1 MQIKHRKLKWEGREA
16 SEHKKPVNEL
26 KEWIPLF
33 VRYPWRLHNGGTNKY
48 LDSIVRKALPTD
60 AEYVKDRLDIP
71 VCTATKQFH
80 LFQHRDVFKALV
92 NALKLYV
99 SDIQDQEATLK
110 ITEHGQSMWL
120 SFTLDN
126 YQFDQPYQLPF
137 RLEVSGLNTVK
148 AGKALDVRLCWYEPD
163 HNIRF
168 PFGMLSSR
176 EVKFKKIKL
185 KKAKAPDSDA
195 FTQDINDF
203 LQGHLDDIKGE
214 KRSYKRWIAAEINQN
229 TLAGWVDNVIDA
241 KWGYQMAARIY
252 QIAMNGH
259 DIQVKEGKIVDMG
272 LFADKP
278 KETPKPSEL
287 NQNSSNPKFFE
298 VIDQVPA
305 QFAPVRNAFDVSLV
319 LGWVLSRQTTIP
331 KQLRWVD
338 IPGLME
344 ELVKMDDKLRFQFK
358 DFHA

>member
-1 MQIKHRKLKWEGREA
+1 MQIKHKKLKWEGREA
-16 SEHKKPVNEL
+16 SEHRKPVKEL

-126 YQFDQPYQLPF
+126 YQFDQPDQLPF

-148 AGKALDVRLCWYEPD
+148 AGKALDVRLCWYEPEYR
-163 HNIRF
+163 IRF
-168 PFGMLSSR
+168 PFGMLSSQ
-176 EVKFKKIKL
+176 EVSFKKIKR
-185 KKAKAPDSDA
+185 KKAKESDSDS
-195 FTQDINDF
+195 FTQDIYYF
-203 LQGHLDDIKGE
+203 LLKHFHDIEGE
-214 KRSYKRWIAAEINQN
+214 QRSYKRWIDAELNLR
-229 TLAGWVDNVIDA
+229 TLDLWVDNVVEN
-241 KWGYQMAARIY
+241 KWDYQMAASVY
-252 QIAMNGH
+252 NIAKNGY
-259 DIQVKEGKIVDMG
+259 DIRVKK
-272 LFADKP
+272 
-278 KETPKPSEL
+278 SE
-287 NQNSSNPKFFE
+287 E
-298 VIDQVPA
+298 VIDNGLKTERTKKIPA
-305 QFAPVRNAFDVSLV
+305 SELTQYFNEPYYYERIETAPVKFAPVRNAFDVSLV

-338 IPGLME
+338 IPGLMD